1 VHFKHSPAPRASSTL
16 YRIEEVGR
24 RPTTRLRQV
33 PVDDTI
39 GGFLRNPSEE
49 TFVSVFRTLYA
60 PVYGYFIVRG
70 MDASTA
76 EELVQDVLLTV
87 YRHARDV
94 RDHLCFTGWLFQVAR
109 NSLLQHTRKRRTVH
123 ESLTGREG
131 EEEVLGQATAR
142 FQLAEE
148 SDLFDWMQALEED
161 EREICLMRYM
171 DGLDYQAIAEALH
184 LPMGT
189 VKWKLHQVKKKIAA
203 RLAVTH
209 KGPKS

>member
-1 VHFKHSPAPRASSTL
+1 
-16 YRIEEVGR
+16 
-24 RPTTRLRQV
+24 
-33 PVDDTI
+33 
-39 GGFLRNPSEE
+39 
-49 TFVSVFRTLYA
+49 
-60 PVYGYFIVRG
+60 

-87 YRHARDV
+87 YRRASDV
-94 RDHLCFTGWLFQVAR
+94 RNHLCFTGWLFQVAR
-109 NSLLQHTRKRRTVH
+109 NSFLQHARKRHAVY

-131 EEEVLGQATAR
+131 EEKMLGQATAR
-142 FQLAEE
+142 FQMAEE
-148 SDLFDWMQALEED
+148 SDLFDWLEALEED

-209 KGPKS
+209 TARKP